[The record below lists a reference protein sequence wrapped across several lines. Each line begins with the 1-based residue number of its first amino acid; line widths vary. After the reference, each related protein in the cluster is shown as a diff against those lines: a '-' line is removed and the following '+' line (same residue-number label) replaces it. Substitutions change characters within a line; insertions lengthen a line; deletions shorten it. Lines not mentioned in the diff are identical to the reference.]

1 MRCKPNIKP
10 FVQSN
15 LIPPLRVIG
24 CQSSESAKVSYIL
37 GTSGERKK
45 EKEPLKLYKMVQQ
58 TLPDCT
64 LA

>member
-1 MRCKPNIKP
+1 
-10 FVQSN
+10 

-45 EKEPLKLYKMVQQ
+45 ERKKKNSLKLYKMGQ
-58 TLPDCT
+58 
-64 LA
+64 